1 MYSFLIAALT
11 YGYLVVH
18 GTNPQVAP
26 AVRLLSGPCYI
37 NSREQNICSGSG
49 SWTVL
54 PSGVGRAKAYCQIA
68 CHGQHQQRV
77 LAALGQTERSGRN
90 DQELRAGGS
99 ISAVKL
105 AERARGHHAH
115 QQEA

>member
-68 CHGQHQQRV
+68 MWPAGNGSAWESRV
-77 LAALGQTERSGRN
+77 TDNINNVCSLHWAKPNVLDVTIKN
-90 DQELRAGGS
+90 
-99 ISAVKL
+99 
-105 AERARGHHAH
+105 
-115 QQEA
+115 